1 MAAAAAG
8 RRWRKGFGLGLAA
21 AVGAWGTLSLRDPVV
36 AFVASA
42 ESDPGGSGTI
52 ESARRKI
59 ADPNAVVPSRAV
71 QESALMG
78 SSAVNP
84 LDILVIGGGATG
96 CGVALD
102 AASRGLRVGLVERE
116 DFSSGT
122 SSRSTKL
129 IHGGVRYLEKAVF
142 NFDYGQLK
150 LVFHALEER
159 KQVIENAPHL
169 CHALPCMTPCF
180 DWFEVIYYWMGLKL
194 YDLVAG
200 SRLLHLSRYYSAEE
214 SVELF
219 PTLAKHGHGRSLKGT
234 VVYYD
239 GQMND
244 SRLNV
249 GLACSAALV
258 GAAVLNHAE
267 VFSFIKDGAT
277 DQIIGARV
285 RDNFSGK
292 EFDTYAKVVVN
303 AAGPFCDSVRK
314 MADKD
319 APSMICPS
327 SGVHI
332 ILPDYYS
339 PEGMGLIVPKTKDG
353 RVVFMLPWL
362 GRTVAGTTDSS
373 TTITL
378 LPEPH
383 EDEIQFILDSICDY
397 LNVKVRRTD
406 VLSAWSGIRPLAIDP
421 SAKNTES
428 ISRDH
433 VVCEDY
439 PGLITITGGKWTT
452 YRSMAE
458 DAVNAAIKS
467 GKLKPSS
474 GCVTNSL
481 RIVGGEGW
489 HPASFTVLAQQFVR
503 MKKSHGGKVVPGIM
517 DSAAAKHLA
526 HAYGTLGER
535 VAMIAQNE
543 NLGKRL
549 AHGYPFLEA
558 EVAYCAR
565 HEYCESAIDFIAR
578 RCRLAFLDTDAA
590 GRALPRI
597 IQILSA
603 ELKWDKAR
611 QRQELQKAKEFLET
625 FKSSKNAQF
634 RDGKHSG
641 S

>member
-1 MAAAAAG
+1 MATAIHL
-8 RRWRKGFGLGLAA
+8 RRLGAA
-21 AVGAWGTLSLRDPVV
+21 AVAATAASGAFLLQPSLS
-36 AFVASA
+36 ASDRGA
-42 ESDPGGSGTI
+42 GSSSLGAVRQRI
-52 ESARRKI
+52 S
-59 ADPNAVVPSRAV
+59 DPNAVVPSRAA
-71 QESALMG
+71 QEAALIGASA
-78 SSAVNP
+78 ANP

-102 AASRGLRVGLVERE
+102 ATTRGLRVGLVERE

-142 NFDYGQLK
+142 NLDYGQLK

-159 KQVIENAPHL
+159 KQVIDNAPHL

-180 DWFEVIYYWMGLKL
+180 DWFEVVYYWMGLKM
-194 YDLVAG
+194 YDLVAAL
-200 SRLLHLSRYYSAEE
+200 RLLHVSRYYSAQE

-219 PTLAKHGHGRSLKGT
+219 PTLARKGNNKSLKGT

-244 SRLNV
+244 ARLNV
-249 GLACSAALV
+249 GLACTAALA
-258 GAAVLNHAE
+258 GAAVVNHAE
-267 VFSFIKDGAT
+267 VIDLLKDEASNRT
-277 DQIIGARV
+277 IGARI
-285 RDNFSGK
+285 RDNLSGK

-303 AAGPFCDSVRK
+303 AAGPFCDSLRK
-314 MADKD
+314 MTDQD
-319 APSMICPS
+319 AKPMICPS

-332 ILPDYYS
+332 VLPDYYS

-362 GRTVAGTTDSS
+362 GRTIAGTTDSN
-373 TTITL
+373 TPITL

-383 EDEIQFILDSICDY
+383 EDEIQFILDAICDY

-406 VLSAWSGIRPLAIDP
+406 VLSAWSGIRPLATDP
-421 SAKNTES
+421 SAKSTES

-439 PGLITITGGKWTT
+439 PGLVTITGGKWTT
-452 YRSMAE
+452 YRGMAE

-467 GKLKPSS
+467 GKLTPEN
-474 GCVTNSL
+474 GCLTSKL
-481 RIVGGEGW
+481 QIVGGDGW
-489 HPASFTVLAQQFVR
+489 DPASFTVIAQQYVR
-503 MKKSHGGKVVPGIM
+503 MKNSHGKVVPGVM
-517 DSAAAKHLA
+517 DTAAAKHLS
-526 HAYGTLGER
+526 HAYGTLAER
-535 VAMIAQNE
+535 VAAIAQNE

-565 HEYCESAIDFIAR
+565 NEYCESAIDFIAR
-578 RCRLAFLDTDAA
+578 RSRLAFLDTDAA
-590 GRALPRI
+590 SRALPRVI
-597 IQILSA
+597 EILATEHNWDDSRQKY
-603 ELKWDKAR
+603 EL
-611 QRQELQKAKEFLET
+611 EKAKEFLKT

-634 RDGKHSG
+634 HDGKHV
-641 S
+641 

>member
-1 MAAAAAG
+1 MATATRLRRLGAAAAIATAASGAFLIQPSFTAADRGAG
-8 RRWRKGFGLGLAA
+8 HSVVELRQSISDRSASVPPRAA
-21 AVGAWGTLSLRDPVV
+21 
-36 AFVASA
+36 
-42 ESDPGGSGTI
+42 
-52 ESARRKI
+52 
-59 ADPNAVVPSRAV
+59 
-71 QESALMG
+71 QESALIG
-78 SSAVNP
+78 ANSGNP

-102 AASRGLRVGLVERE
+102 AATRGLRVGLVERE

-129 IHGGVRYLEKAVF
+129 LHGGVRYLEKAVF
-142 NFDYGQLK
+142 NLDYGQLK

-159 KQVIENAPHL
+159 KQVIDNAPHL

-180 DWFEVIYYWMGLKL
+180 DWFDVVYYWMGLKM

-200 SRLLHLSRYYSAEE
+200 LRLLHVSRYYSAQE

-219 PTLAKHGHGRSLKGT
+219 PTLARNGKDKSLKGT

-244 SRLNV
+244 ARLNV
-249 GLACSAALV
+249 GLACTAAIA

-267 VFSFIKDGAT
+267 VISFLKDEDSNRT
-277 DQIIGARV
+277 IGARI
-285 RDNFSGK
+285 RDNLTGA

-314 MADKD
+314 MTDKD
-319 APSMICPS
+319 ARPMICPS

-332 ILPDYYS
+332 VLPDYYS

-362 GRTVAGTTDSS
+362 GRTVAGTTDSN
-373 TTITL
+373 TEITL

-383 EDEIQFILDSICDY
+383 EDEIQFILDAISDY

-406 VLSAWSGIRPLAIDP
+406 VLSAWSGIRPLATDP

-439 PGLITITGGKWTT
+439 PGLVTITGGKWTT

-467 GKLKPSS
+467 GKLTP
-474 GCVTNSL
+474 GNECVTSKL
-481 RIVGGEGW
+481 QIVGGDGW
-489 HPASFTVLAQQFVR
+489 DPASFTVIAQQYRR
-503 MKKSHGGKVVPGIM
+503 MKKSHGKVVPGVM
-517 DSAAAKHLA
+517 DTAAAKHLS
-526 HAYGTLGER
+526 HAYGTFAER
-535 VAMIAQNE
+535 VAAIAQNE

-565 HEYCESAIDFIAR
+565 NEYCESAIDFIAR
-578 RCRLAFLDTDAA
+578 RSRLAFLDTDAA

-597 IQILSA
+597 IEILA
-603 ELKWDKAR
+603 TEHKWDKSR
-611 QRQELQKAKEFLET
+611 QKQELEMARKFLET

-634 RDGKHSG
+634 RDGKHN
-641 S
+641 

>member
-1 MAAAAAG
+1 MAAS
-8 RRWRKGFGLGLAA
+8 RLKPLAA
-21 AVGAWGTLSLRDPVV
+21 VV
-36 AFVASA
+36 AATGASLA
-42 ESDPGGSGTI
+42 AISLAQPAATASDRGSL
-52 ESARRKI
+52 EAVRQKL
-59 ADPNAVVPSRAV
+59 ADPAVMVPPREV
-71 QESALMG
+71 QESALIG
-78 SSAVNP
+78 TSPTSP
-84 LDILVIGGGATG
+84 LDMLVVGGGATG
-96 CGVALD
+96 CGAALD

-142 NFDYGQLK
+142 NLDYGQLK
-150 LVFHALEER
+150 LVFHALRER

-180 DWFEVIYYWMGLKL
+180 DWIEAVYYWIGLKM

-200 SRLLHLSRYYSAEE
+200 RRMLHLSRYYSGEE
-214 SVELF
+214 SAELF
-219 PTLAKHGHGRSLKGT
+219 PTLARKGHGGSLKGT

-249 GLACSAALV
+249 GLACSAALL
-258 GAAVLNHAE
+258 GAAVLNYAE
-267 VFSFIKDGAT
+267 VISFIKDEFGER
-277 DQIIGARV
+277 IVGARIQ
-285 RDNFSGK
+285 DKLSGK
-292 EFDTYAKVVVN
+292 EFDIYAKVIVN

-314 MADKD
+314 MANKD
-319 APSMICPS
+319 APAMICPS

-332 ILPDYYS
+332 VLPDYYS

-373 TTITL
+373 TSITM

-383 EDEIQFILDSICDY
+383 EDEIQFILDAISDY
-397 LNVKVRRTD
+397 LNVQVRRVD

-458 DAVNAAIKS
+458 DAVDAAIKA
-467 GKLKPSS
+467 GKLNPTN
-474 GCVTNSL
+474 GCLTDNL
-481 RIVGGEGW
+481 RIVGAYDW
-489 HPASFTVLAQQFVR
+489 DPASFTVLAQHYVR
-503 MKKSHGGKVVPGIM
+503 MKKTYGGKVIPGIM
-517 DSAAAKHLA
+517 DSAISKHLS
-526 HAYGTLGER
+526 HAYGTLAER
-535 VAMIAQNE
+535 VAVIAQNE

-565 HEYCESAIDFIAR
+565 NEYCESAIDFIAR
-578 RCRLAFLDTDAA
+578 RSRLAFLDTDAA
-590 GRALPRI
+590 SRALPRV
-597 IQILSA
+597 IQILAA
-603 ELKWDKAR
+603 EHKWDKAR
-611 QRQELQKAKEFLET
+611 QKQEMQKAKEFLET

-634 RDGKHSG
+634 HDGKHTG
-641 S
+641 K